1 MYFFLIKSSPQKK
14 CIGFRFLCVIFRRT
28 SNEIQVLFYLVCLKD
43 TDTLKL
49 VMDQI
54 HQPVTLF
61 LPTDATMSA
70 LAQEQKD
77 FLYAMHNRDQLAEY
91 LRYHIVRDT
100 KVGLY
105 SVCWF
110 FWKEHGCIN
119 DDRKFSVNSPNTLFK
134 CIAFYCVH

>member
-1 MYFFLIKSSPQKK
+1 MKSKSY
-14 CIGFRFLCVIFRRT
+14 IT
-28 SNEIQVLFYLVCLKD
+28 LFCLKD

-61 LPTDATMSA
+61 LPTDATMST

-110 FWKEHGCIN
+110 FGRSMAVLMMTEIQCWL
-119 DDRKFSVNSPNTLFK
+119 P
-134 CIAFYCVH
+134 